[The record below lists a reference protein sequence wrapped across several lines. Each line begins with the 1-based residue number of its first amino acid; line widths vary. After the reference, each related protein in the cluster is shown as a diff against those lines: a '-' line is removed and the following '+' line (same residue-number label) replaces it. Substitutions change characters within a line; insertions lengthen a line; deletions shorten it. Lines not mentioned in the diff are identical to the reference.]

1 MIIRGSIKAIKSN
14 RITLLIA
21 TNAVMIEPNK
31 ESIVVLLARSLYH
44 ALTCQ
49 FLLGLNLCPS

>member
-14 RITLLIA
+14 QITLLIA
-21 TNAVMIEPNK
+21 TNIVMMETNK
-31 ESIVVLLARSLYH
+31 ESIVVLLYH
-44 ALTCQ
+44 ALTRQ